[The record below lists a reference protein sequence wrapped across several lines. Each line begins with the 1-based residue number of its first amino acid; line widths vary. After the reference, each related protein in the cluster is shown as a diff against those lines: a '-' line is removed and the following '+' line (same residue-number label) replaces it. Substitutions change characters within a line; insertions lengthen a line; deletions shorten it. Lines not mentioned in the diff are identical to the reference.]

1 MKRGGEKE
9 QSPQEVFGT
18 GLGGGDGAGGG
29 GDSRNVN
36 TTKRSTFLPG
46 LC

>member
-1 MKRGGEKE
+1 MKRDGEKE
-9 QSPQEVFGT
+9 QSPQEVCDT

-29 GDSRNVN
+29 GGSGNVN
-36 TTKRSTFLPG
+36 TTKRSIFLLG